1 LKVFAIVRLILR
13 RHVFPFPPSSE
24 VPRPAPKKRSPTPP
38 PKVVHP
44 NAAGSDVGSE
54 AHVVAVPADR
64 DPEPVRTFGVFTAD
78 LRKLVEWLK
87 HCGGTSVV
95 LEATGVYWM
104 SLCDFLEEQGFAVLV
119 IDPRSLARNL
129 KQKTD
134 VSAAAWLQELHAFGL
149 RKSCFRPTQEV
160 RALRTL

>member
-1 LKVFAIVRLILR
+1 M
-13 RHVFPFPPSSE
+13 
-24 VPRPAPKKRSPTPP
+24 
-38 PKVVHP
+38 
-44 NAAGSDVGSE
+44 
-54 AHVVAVPADR
+54 PADR